1 LAAVDSGAIDDSYNE
16 HLDKFNT
23 SYGDYKLQVRE
34 SDPKIDTGLGFD
46 ATIMINTIGTPILNQ
61 NVMHVRSGTAPFP
74 YYMDDVGIA
83 PVNYVPTDVVSQ
95 SSLAGTLTAASS
107 QLVLVPKVG
116 GTASAVHVPL
126 VYKDFIDYNLNP
138 TPAPSVATNP
148 TIPNVSLVLGTKTE
162 KSDWL
167 FDSGSAI
174 TMMGRDQ
181 ATSLGI
187 DLSQPGVTS
196 TTVLGIGGSMPTF
209 QGYQI
214 DKLVLST
221 ADGNT
226 LSFDDIIVF
235 VPGPNEMP
243 ADLPGIFGMNLLDD
257 AFQSMDADT
266 GEPID
271 LVSSAFSDWYV
282 VPAAVPEP
290 TTFVLLAVAASIFL
304 IRRRFARCR
313 G

>member
-1 LAAVDSGAIDDSYNE
+1 MAAVNSGAIDANYGE
-16 HLDKFNT
+16 HLDKFPT

-34 SDPKIDTGLGFD
+34 SDPQVDTGLGFN
-46 ATIMINTIGTPILNQ
+46 ATIMVNTIGTPVLNQ
-61 NVMHVRSGTAPFP
+61 NVMHVRSAASPFP
-74 YYMDDVGIA
+74 YYMDNVGLS
-83 PVNYVPTDVVSQ
+83 PVNYVPTDIVAK
-95 SSLAGTLTAASS
+95 SSLTGDLTAGSS

-138 TPAPSVATNP
+138 KPAPSVANNP
-148 TIPNVSLVLGTKTE
+148 TIPNVAVTLGNQTE

-174 TMMGRDQ
+174 TMMGRDL

-187 DLSQPGVTS
+187 DLSQPGVTF
-196 TTVLGIGGSMPTF
+196 TTVLGIGGAMPTF
-209 QGYQI
+209 QGYQV
-214 DKLVLST
+214 DKLALST
-221 ADGNT
+221 TNGGT
-226 LSFDDIIVF
+226 LNFDDVIVF
-235 VPGPNEMP
+235 VPDASSMP

-257 AFQSMDADT
+257 AFRSMDPDT
-266 GEPID
+266 GEEIHH
-271 LVSSAFSDWYV
+271 VSSVFSDWYV

-290 TTFVLLAVAASIFL
+290 TTFALLVIAASMFL
-304 IRRRFARCR
+304 LRRRFARHA